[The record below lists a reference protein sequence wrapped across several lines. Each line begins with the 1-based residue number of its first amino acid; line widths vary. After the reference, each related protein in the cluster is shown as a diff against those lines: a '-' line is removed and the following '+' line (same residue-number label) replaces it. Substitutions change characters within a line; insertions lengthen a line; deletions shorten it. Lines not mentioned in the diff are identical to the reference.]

1 MARVSARVIFVCRVV
16 LRETLSVAWWER
28 RLSGRTPSVISPCEM
43 PPPPKV
49 EALAKRAGLVLIRQR
64 QEEASVKL
72 QTFRLCQSLSLS
84 GEVARRSRDGEGC
97 LPGRTLS
104 VAYGDSSPEGR
115 ALGKEGRSRPHSS
128 TAGRSQPISGKLSAL
143 AKASPF
149 RERWHGEAVTERGLP
164 GRTLSV
170 AYGDS
175 SPEGRALGK
184 EGRSRPHSSTAGRS
198 QPISGKLFASAK
210 ASPFRERW
218 HGEAVTERVAFRD
231 ELLPSFRFAKCQ
243 LPEGNSCPHRSMVK
257 KSLPPYP
264 LLTSPLCPAMM
275 VSYQTVDGL
284 NSWPAKQMGE
294 KQDERE
300 IQKKL

>member
-97 LPGRTLS
+97 
-104 VAYGDSSPEGR
+104 
-115 ALGKEGRSRPHSS
+115 
-128 TAGRSQPISGKLSAL
+128 
-143 AKASPF
+143 
-149 RERWHGEAVTERGLP
+149 LP